1 MSESKVKAAR
11 VIQFE
16 TKIKADIEAALNALD
31 DVDSKDQL
39 LTFLQ
44 EDIEEFQKVHVESQY
59 EDDGWGPE

>member
-1 MSESKVKAAR
+1 MKSKDKAAR

-31 DVDSKDQL
+31 VDSKDQL

-44 EDIEEFQKVHVESQY
+44 EDIEEFQKVHVDSEY
-59 EDDGWGPE
+59 NEDGWGPE